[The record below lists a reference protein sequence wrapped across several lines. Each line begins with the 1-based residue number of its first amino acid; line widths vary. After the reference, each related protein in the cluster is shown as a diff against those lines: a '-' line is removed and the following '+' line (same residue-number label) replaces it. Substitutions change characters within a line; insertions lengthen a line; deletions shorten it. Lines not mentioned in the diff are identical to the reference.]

1 MGMGSS
7 GGGGSSG
14 KVEYP
19 AYLQTLHSSW
29 LDKAGTDTIES
40 SITAVMNTALGSS
53 PFTSAAAYDPSTV
66 LATAEAS
73 LVGLIGLS
81 LPTVISDTLS
91 NFTTV
96 ATLMDTLVPFSVT
109 DTLIAAE
116 VEAYSDILDNEITVK
131 SLPKFQRGMQDVNA
145 VQSSSFVIGSALL
158 YAEKTRQVAKF
169 TADLLLKSNSDRN
182 QLLPHI
188 IELEQK
194 AITVRQDFYK
204 VIAQYAVEFARISIV
219 AKKEEADTNL
229 GIEEKDATWDLRVFQ
244 HGGNLMAAI
253 SGAAATVNSQGT
265 SFGSVLGGVFSGVAS
280 GAMVGSAIPGVGTGV
295 GAAVGGV
302 LGGISSIFG

>member
-29 LDKAGTDTIES
+29 LDKAGTDGIES

-66 LATAEAS
+66 LATAGAS
-73 LVGLIGLS
+73 VGALTGLS

-131 SLPKFQRGMQDVNA
+131 ALPKFQRGMQDVNA

-219 AKKEEADTNL
+219 AKKEQVDTNL
-229 GIEEKDATWDLRVFQ
+229 LVEEKDATWDLRVFQ

-253 SGAAATVNSQGT
+253 AGAAATVNSQGT
-265 SFGSVLGGVFSGVAS
+265 GGFSSVLGGAISGAAS
-280 GAMVGSAIPGVGTGV
+280 GAMITGGNPI